1 MSSGVVLLS
10 YLKADLQQSFQ
21 ESEKAQLEQKL
32 SVQDYAGTFQT
43 QERHNSGTVRV
54 ELNDPSR
61 ETQYT
66 LYYLC
71 QP

>member
-1 MSSGVVLLS
+1 M

-21 ESEKAQLEQKL
+21 ESEKDQLEQKL
-32 SVQDYAGTFQT
+32 SVEHYAETFQT
-43 QERHNSGTVRV
+43 QERHTSGTVRV

-61 ETQYT
+61 QTQDT

-71 QP
+71 QV

>member
-1 MSSGVVLLS
+1 MSNGVVFAL

-21 ESEKAQLEQKL
+21 ESEKDQLEQKL
-32 SVQDYAGTFQT
+32 SVKDYAGNFQT

-54 ELNDPSR
+54 ELNDPSG
-61 ETQYT
+61 ETQYI

-71 QP
+71 QA